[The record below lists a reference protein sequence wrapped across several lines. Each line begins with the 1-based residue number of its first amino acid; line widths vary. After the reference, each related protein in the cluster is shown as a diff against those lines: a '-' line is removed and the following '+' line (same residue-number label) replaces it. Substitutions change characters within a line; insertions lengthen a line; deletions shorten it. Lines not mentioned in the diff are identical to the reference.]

1 MNDPCNPVFRI
12 REIPIFGDLILSPMD
27 GYSDMP
33 FRSVARQ
40 LGSALSYTEF
50 INAGD
55 VIHGRRPHWKD
66 RLSYQENERPVVFQ
80 IFDNDADRLLNA
92 ALKLQQYQ
100 PDIIDI
106 NMGCSDHSVSS
117 RGAGAGL
124 LRTPLKIAEIFKK
137 LSQSLTI
144 PVTGKIRLG
153 WDDRT
158 RNYLLVSRIIE
169 ENGGQLIAVHA
180 RTREQGFQGQA
191 DWDAI
196 AEIKQ
201 NVSIPVIG
209 NGDVRTVA
217 DIERLKNHT
226 LCDGV
231 MIGRAAIQNPWIF
244 NRLDRSEV
252 PKDQVFATMRLHLEL
267 NLEFYGSDRGLVL
280 FRKYAKK
287 YLSLYSIDHDQML
300 QFMTITDPIQF
311 NELLD
316 RLVLSLDSSSSLP

>member
-1 MNDPCNPVFRI
+1 
-12 REIPIFGDLILSPMD
+12 
-27 GYSDMP
+27 MP

-40 LGSALSYTEF
+40 LGSAMSYTEF

-55 VIHGRRPHWKD
+55 VIHGKRPHWKD
-66 RLSYQENERPVVFQ
+66 RLAYKENERPVVFQ

-92 ALKLQQYQ
+92 ALKLQEYQ

-117 RGAGAGL
+117 RGAGAGF

-137 LSQSLTI
+137 LSHSLTI

-153 WDDRT
+153 WDDYT

-180 RTREQGFQGQA
+180 RTRMQGYQGQA

-196 AEIKQ
+196 AEVKQ
-201 NVSIPVIG
+201 SVSIPVIG

-217 DIERLKNHT
+217 DIDRLKIIPV
-226 LCDGV
+226 V
-231 MIGRAAIQNPWIF
+231 M
-244 NRLDRSEV
+244 E
-252 PKDQVFATMRLHLEL
+252 
-267 NLEFYGSDRGLVL
+267 
-280 FRKYAKK
+280 
-287 YLSLYSIDHDQML
+287 
-300 QFMTITDPIQF
+300 
-311 NELLD
+311 
-316 RLVLSLDSSSSLP
+316 